1 VIADIGARNVLI
13 TEETSCFALFRE
25 DRQVRRFRASVARM
39 DPIASVG
46 AGDVLLAG
54 FLATRFNGGSLDEA
68 LRIGVGAAAASVLE
82 LGAGRFDPR
91 EAIRLAASVE
101 LEELQPVSA

>member
-1 VIADIGARNVLI
+1 MLRHCSAKTGRCAVSARR
-13 TEETSCFALFRE
+13 S
-25 DRQVRRFRASVARM
+25 RASIRSH
-39 DPIASVG
+39 PVG

-54 FLATRFNGGSLDEA
+54 FLAARFNGGSLDEA

-82 LGAGRFDPR
+82 LGAGRFDLR
-91 EAIRLAASVE
+91 EASRLAASVE